1 MLYRYI
7 ISLTEKEMRKEGIT
21 ITLAGGRLRCEY
33 IIHVDMED
41 SRPDLKAKFK
51 DILEKVNEVNK
62 ETVALP
68 VLGMNF
74 SQETIIL
81 PA

>member
-7 ISLTEKEMRKEGIT
+7 ISLTEKEMKNEGIT
-21 ITLAGGRLRCEY
+21 ITLAGGRLNCEY
-33 IIHVDMED
+33 IIHVNMED

-51 DILEKVNEVNK
+51 DVLVKVDELNK

-68 VLGMNF
+68 ALGMNF
-74 SQETIIL
+74 SQETITL